1 MTEERRQTT
10 EDGGQ
15 RTAPSSAVRRPSS
28 ESRLPESAGRVLLIG
43 DISDALL
50 DAVTTDRYPCEVR
63 TNILEGIDAAVRGH
77 YAAVGVVMEG
87 TTHQLGPALKA
98 LRSGTKAKILL
109 LAQMH
114 EEPIARRLVEG
125 PSEDRLADAYLI
137 CPTCLASLCAHAGIS
152 RRTENGGQKTED
164 SVAPNP
170 QSEIRNP
177 QSEVPLAGVERK
189 IRHLE
194 RLATTDD
201 LTGLK
206 NRRYLWE
213 FARQIL
219 EHARQATGRVTL
231 LVFDIDNFKHY
242 NDVYGHLTGDEILRQ
257 AAVLMRRC
265 CRSHDVVGR
274 IGGDEFAVVF
284 WDDPYRVTDRV
295 EGVPCS
301 NRGQDARDT
310 QRERRAA
317 TAEHPSEVV
326 LIARRFQKEFG
337 NADLHL
343 LGPGGEG
350 VLTISGGL
358 ASFPRDGAT
367 VEQLFAR
374 ADLAL
379 CDAKHSGKN
388 RIYLVGEPQSDIA
401 DIR

>member
-1 MTEERRQTT
+1 M
-10 EDGGQ
+10 
-15 RTAPSSAVRRPSS
+15 ASSAGR
-28 ESRLPESAGRVLLIG
+28 GRVLLIG
-43 DISDALL
+43 DIRKALL
-50 DAVTTDRYPCEVR
+50 DPVQVDRYPCEVR
-63 TNILEGIDAAVRGH
+63 TNILEGIDAAARGRF
-77 YAAVGVVMEG
+77 AAVGIVMEG
-87 TTHQLGPALKA
+87 ATHQLGPALRA
-98 LRSGTKAKILL
+98 LRDGTKARILL

-114 EEPIARRLVEG
+114 EEPIARRFVETG
-125 PSEDRLADAYLI
+125 TEEKLADAYLI
-137 CPTCLASLCAHAGIS
+137 CPTCLASLCSHAGLED
-152 RRTENGGQKTED
+152 RGQRTEA
-164 SVAPNP
+164 VAASNP
-170 QSEIRNP
+170 QSAIRNP
-177 QSEVPLAGVERK
+177 QSGVLLADVEQR

-219 EHARQATGRVTL
+219 GHARQTQGRVTL

-257 AAVLMRRC
+257 AALLMRRC

-284 WDDPYRVTDRV
+284 WDDPYRTAGDV
-295 EGVPCS
+295 E
-301 NRGQDARDT
+301 
-310 QRERRAA
+310 RERRAA
-317 TAEHPSEVV
+317 TAEHPREAILV
-326 LIARRFQKEFG
+326 ARRFQKAFG

-367 VEQLFAR
+367 VEQLFER

-379 CDAKHSGKN
+379 RDAKTSGKN
-388 RIYLVGEPQSDIA
+388 RIYLVGEPQGDIA
-401 DIR
+401 EIG

>member
-1 MTEERRQTT
+1 MA
-10 EDGGQ
+10 
-15 RTAPSSAVRRPSS
+15 APAGR
-28 ESRLPESAGRVLLIG
+28 GRVLLIG
-43 DISDALL
+43 DIHKALL
-50 DAVTTDRYPCEVR
+50 DAVQVDRYPCEVR
-63 TNILEGIDAAVRGH
+63 TNILEGIDAAARGRF
-77 YAAVGVVMEG
+77 AVVGVVMEG

-98 LRSGTKAKILL
+98 LRDGTQARILL

-114 EEPIARRLVEG
+114 EEPIARRFVETG
-125 PSEDRLADAYLI
+125 TEERLADAYLI
-137 CPTCLASLCAHAGIS
+137 CPTCWASLCTHAGIGPGLED
-152 RRTENGGQKTED
+152 RGQKTED
-164 SVAPNP
+164 GLAPNP
-170 QSEIRNP
+170 PSAIMSPPALTGGRNP
-177 QSEVPLAGVERK
+177 QSGMLLADVEQR

-219 EHARQATGRVTL
+219 EHARQIQGHVTL

-257 AAVLMRRC
+257 AALLMRRC

-284 WDDPYRVTDRV
+284 WDDPYRTAADV
-295 EGVPCS
+295 E
-301 NRGQDARDT
+301 
-310 QRERRAA
+310 RERRAA
-317 TAEHPSEVV
+317 TAEHPSEAILV
-326 LIARRFQKEFG
+326 AKRFQKEFG
-337 NADLHL
+337 HADLHL

-367 VEQLFAR
+367 VEQLFER

-379 CDAKHSGKN
+379 RDAKTSGKN
-388 RIYLVGEPQSDIA
+388 RLYLVGEPKGDIA
-401 DIR
+401 EIK

>member
-1 MTEERRQTT
+1 MDRVS
-10 EDGGQ
+10 D
-15 RTAPSSAVRRPSS
+15 AIVSSADR
-28 ESRLPESAGRVLLIG
+28 GRVLLIG
-43 DISDALL
+43 DIQRALL
-50 DAVTTDRYPCEVR
+50 DSVQVDRYPCEVR
-63 TNILEGIDAAVRGH
+63 TNILEGIDAAACGRF
-77 YAAVGVVMEG
+77 AAIGIVMEG
-87 TTHQLGPALKA
+87 TTPQLGPALKA
-98 LRSGTKAKILL
+98 LRDGTKARILL

-114 EEPIARRLVEG
+114 EEPIARRFVETG
-125 PSEDRLADAYLI
+125 PEERLADAYLI
-137 CPTCLASLCAHAGIS
+137 CPTCLASLCFHAGLGDTGQ
-152 RRTENGGQKTED
+152 RTET
-164 SVAPNP
+164 VAASNP
-170 QSEIRNP
+170 QSAIHNP
-177 QSEVPLAGVERK
+177 QSGMLLPGVEQR

-219 EHARQATGRVTL
+219 EHARQTKGRVTL

-257 AAVLMRRC
+257 AALLMRRC

-284 WDDPYRVTDRV
+284 WDDPYRTAGDV
-295 EGVPCS
+295 E
-301 NRGQDARDT
+301 
-310 QRERRAA
+310 RERRAA
-317 TAEHPSEVV
+317 TAEHPSEAILV
-326 LIARRFQKEFG
+326 ARRFQKEFG
-337 NADLHL
+337 RADLHL

-367 VEQLFAR
+367 VEQLFER

-379 CDAKHSGKN
+379 RDAKSSGKN
-388 RIYLVGEPQSDIA
+388 RIYLVGEPQGDIA
-401 DIR
+401 EIG

>member
-1 MTEERRQTT
+1 MASPA
-10 EDGGQ
+10 G
-15 RTAPSSAVRRPSS
+15 
-28 ESRLPESAGRVLLIG
+28 AGRVLLIG
-43 DISDALL
+43 DISKALL
-50 DAVTTDRYPCEVR
+50 DAACVDRYPCEVR
-63 TNILEGIDAAVRGH
+63 TNILEGIDAAARGRF
-77 YAAVGVVMEG
+77 AAVGVVMEG
-87 TTHQLGPALKA
+87 ATHQLGPALKA
-98 LRSGTKAKILL
+98 LREGTKARILL

-114 EEPIARRLVEG
+114 EEPIARRLVETG
-125 PSEDRLADAYLI
+125 GDEKLADTYLV
-137 CPTCLASLCAHAGIS
+137 CPTCFASLCTHAGIGQGPDDG
-152 RRTENGGQKTED
+152 RQKTED
-164 SVAPNP
+164 GVAPHP
-170 QSEIRNP
+170 QS
-177 QSEVPLAGVERK
+177 QLPLADLERK

-194 RLATTDD
+194 WLATTDD

-219 EHARQATGRVTL
+219 EHARQTKGRVTL

-257 AAVLMRRC
+257 AGILMRRC

-284 WDDPYRVTDRV
+284 WDDPYRTAADI
-295 EGVPCS
+295 E
-301 NRGQDARDT
+301 
-310 QRERRAA
+310 RERRAA
-317 TAEHPSEVV
+317 TAEHPSEVILV
-326 LIARRFQKEFG
+326 ARRFQKEFG

-367 VEQLFAR
+367 VQQLFER

-379 CDAKHSGKN
+379 RDAKGSGKN
-388 RIYLVGEPQSDIA
+388 RIYLVGEPKSDIA
-401 DIR
+401 DIK